1 MPRVDSCAEISSGT
15 TTTCKLTCGIAR
27 EQEVVAPACV
37 AGGRPVLPAER
48 HGLRYGQV
56 SHTWNHMK
64 TTIDLDEAKL
74 ERVMKLTGL
83 ATRRE
88 AIDFALTQA
97 ERSAKVKS
105 LLGRRFSE
113 GITDN
118 VVVGPAYDV
127 LALRRRE
134 TGTGL

>member
-1 MPRVDSCAEISSGT
+1 MPRVDSCAEISSAI
-15 TTTCKLTCGIAR
+15 TTTCKPTCGIAR

-56 SHTWNHMK
+56 SHTWNLMK

-97 ERSAKVKS
+97 ERAAKVKS
-105 LLGRRFSE
+105 LLSRPFFE
-113 GITDN
+113 GITDK
-118 VVVGPAYDV
+118 VVVDPAYDV
-127 LALRRRE
+127 LALRRKEKPARA
-134 TGTGL
+134 